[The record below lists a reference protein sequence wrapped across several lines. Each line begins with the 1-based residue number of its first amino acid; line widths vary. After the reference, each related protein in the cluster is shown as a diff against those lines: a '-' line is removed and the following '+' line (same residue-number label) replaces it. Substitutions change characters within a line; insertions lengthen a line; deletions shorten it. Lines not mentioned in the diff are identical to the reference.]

1 MSDSNCEEIVK
12 KKCIWKIAKKF
23 ISNLMIVAGTK
34 VSIIFNNYLE
44 LKDPEIFSRRN
55 KNIELK
61 FEKFEWV

>member
-1 MSDSNCEEIVK
+1 MRKLCRKNVF
-12 KKCIWKIAKKF
+12 WKIAKKF

-34 VSIIFNNYLE
+34 VSIIFYNYLE

-61 FEKFEWV
+61 FEKFE

>member
-1 MSDSNCEEIVK
+1 
-12 KKCIWKIAKKF
+12 
-23 ISNLMIVAGTK
+23 MIVAGTK

-61 FEKFEWV
+61 FEKFE